1 MFFKRNHCCGCNVK
15 PQSNIKNKELFNWV
29 LRIIF
34 ILIIASV
41 WALKSLSS
49 VVSYVTSNVES
60 SKGSTILNSLSTI
73 RRLFMDDLTN
83 ELNQQDDLKIKQKER
98 KKCMS

>member
-1 MFFKRNHCCGCNVK
+1 MVFKRNHCCGCNVK
-15 PQSNIKNKELFNWV
+15 PQGNVKNKELFNWV

-34 ILIIASV
+34 ILVIASV

-49 VVSYVTSNVES
+49 VVGYVASSVES
-60 SKGSTILNSLSTI
+60 SKGSSILNSLSTI
-73 RRLFMDDLTN
+73 RRLLMNDLTH

-98 KKCMS
+98 KKCMN